1 MPRLSPSKAL
11 TFFKEAYSQG
21 VFGHAYLLTGQD
33 TQYQYDIAMHLAQ
46 LLNCEAPST
55 DETGSPAPCES
66 CRACKWISSVSHP
79 IVKVMSRLTFEDDE
93 SYASKPKAS
102 RDKDRTQIATA
113 QVKSLQSYLSRQA
126 GANEHRVIIF
136 TDVEKVKTS
145 ESPQTSSPAGGYPLP
160 FEWLNEPKNKAFT
173 LTWQPLTQG
182 VFNEASANRFLKSL
196 EEPNPRTHYF
206 FLTRNAESL
215 LPTIV
220 SRCQTI
226 YVPSITGD
234 AKAAPVLPDALGQWI
249 HNAFYNRNPLEVQP
263 LSQELEALLK
273 ESGMVP
279 LQACRL
285 LQQVLQAPAYKDDT
299 HRYVRWQQALA
310 KMERYLKQSCNPANT
325 MWGLVDA
332 VVGR

>member
-1 MPRLSPSKAL
+1 MPRPASSKAL
-11 TFFKEAYSQG
+11 TFFKEAFTQG

-46 LLNCEAPST
+46 LLNCETPIT
-55 DETGSPAPCES
+55 EGTGSPEPCES
-66 CRACKWISSVSHP
+66 CRSCKWIATGSHP

-126 GANEHRVIIF
+126 GMNEHRVIIF
-136 TDVEKVKTS
+136 TDVEKVKA
-145 ESPQTSSPAGGYPLP
+145 PASAEDVDRKGVYPLP
-160 FEWLNEPKNKAFT
+160 FEWLNDAKNKAFS
-173 LTWQPLTQG
+173 LEWQPLTQG

-196 EEPNPRTHYF
+196 EEPHPRTHYF

-226 YVPSITGD
+226 YVPSIT
-234 AKAAPVLPDALGQWI
+234 ANATPSVILPDSLNQWM

-263 LSQELEALLK
+263 LFQELEGTLK
-273 ESGMVP
+273 DIGMTP
-279 LQACRL
+279 LQVCRL
-285 LQQVLQAPAYKDDT
+285 FQHALQAPAYKDDT
-299 HRYVRWQQALA
+299 SRYVRWQQALA

-325 MWGLVDA
+325 LWGLLDA
-332 VVGR
+332 VV

>member
-1 MPRLSPSKAL
+1 MPRLATSKAL
-11 TFFKEAYSQG
+11 TFFKEAFTQG

-46 LLNCEAPST
+46 LLNCEAPTT
-55 DETGSPAPCES
+55 DDIGSPAPCET
-66 CRACKWISSVSHP
+66 CRSCKWIATGSHP
-79 IVKVMSRLTFEDDE
+79 IVKVVSRLTFEDDE

-113 QVKSLQSYLSRQA
+113 QVKSLQNYLSRQA
-126 GANEHRVIIF
+126 GMNEHRVIIF
-136 TDVEKVKTS
+136 TDVEKVKASERPES
-145 ESPQTSSPAGGYPLP
+145 ESSTGVYPLP

-173 LTWQPLTQG
+173 LQWQPLTQG

-196 EEPNPRTHYF
+196 EEPHPRTHYF

-226 YVPSITGD
+226 YVPNITGN
-234 AKAAPVLPDALGQWI
+234 AMPSVVLPDALNQWI
-249 HNAFYNRNPLEVQP
+249 NHAFYNCNPLDVQP
-263 LSQELEALLK
+263 LSQELEALFK
-273 ESGMVP
+273 ESGMLP

-285 LQQVLQAPAYKDDT
+285 LQQALQENRFKDDT
-299 HRYVRWQQALA
+299 TRYVRWQQALA

-325 MWGLVDA
+325 MWGLLDA
-332 VVGR
+332 VV